1 MGSKRGTERGIRLNL
16 ESSILNSIRLAA
28 KPAILF
34 RNQRGAYTTKD
45 GYFIR
50 YGVGDPGG
58 SDLIGITP
66 ITVTRA
72 MIGRKIG
79 VFTAIECKNPH
90 SYTNKK
96 RLAEQTNFIRVIVE
110 NGGLGGFAV
119 SPEEARGI
127 IRGL

>member
-1 MGSKRGTERGIRLNL
+1 MNL

-28 KPAILF
+28 SPAILF

-66 ITVTRA
+66 IVITRS
-72 MIGRKIG
+72 MVGRKIG

-96 RLAEQTNFIRVIVE
+96 RLEEQTNFIRVIAK
-110 NGGLGGFAV
+110 NGGLSGFAV
-119 SPEEARGI
+119 SPEQARAI
-127 IRGL
+127 IRGI